1 MPSIPPA
8 NQEAGLRM
16 EMFMQFI
23 NIQRYVA
30 ENRRLPSD
38 LAEVS
43 EGPDEVLYTLEAGNT
58 FRLTGTVG
66 EITVDFS
73 STEPVEVLLG
83 DAIAIVSGGGESP
96 SRGAP
101 AS

>member
-1 MPSIPPA
+1 M
-8 NQEAGLRM
+8 
-16 EMFMQFI
+16 
-23 NIQRYVA
+23 
-30 ENRRLPSD
+30 
-38 LAEVS
+38 
-43 EGPDEVLYTLEAGNT
+43 LYTLEAGNT

-73 STEPVEVLLG
+73 STEPVEALLG
-83 DAIAIVSGGGESP
+83 DAVAIVSGGGVSP